1 MSGSK
6 GKGAARREGVKR
18 RQELKKLCYQIR
30 RTTLIIMFPTE
41 VLVGAQK
48 IRPLWVAFSAWVRP
62 TAFSLRH
69 VERTARDYSGRRISN
84 IEFKQKKNWEMK
96 IIICDYPAKNLRP
109 TTESSLKKW
118 WVSDWGKE
126 EEGLHRTTGVN

>member
-1 MSGSK
+1 MNNCVSGSK

-48 IRPLWVAFSAWVRP
+48 IRLSVPLWVAFSACVRP

-84 IEFKQKKNWEMK
+84 IEFKQKKN
-96 IIICDYPAKNLRP
+96 
-109 TTESSLKKW
+109 
-118 WVSDWGKE
+118 
-126 EEGLHRTTGVN
+126 